1 MKPLKAICAASVL
14 ALSLSI
20 PVHADD
26 PDPGDI
32 HDGLVNPIG
41 SVVPP
46 PPKPSNPV
54 GSGSTHDDD
63 SSIFTALDILMALA
77 SIF

>member
-46 PPKPSNPV
+46 PKPGNPV